1 MVSQRRPRAYSLVEL
16 MIAVA
21 ILTFGLAAMYGQFR
35 DTRQPS
41 QRRLHVAQAQ
51 FHGQQILSEAL
62 AASYADLK
70 AWKPAPDFTPIED
83 ETRFKARTT
92 VDEVAGN
99 ALEIVVQV
107 GWGRQDDEAGQ
118 NFPEGQLL
126 TVKGFRAK

>member
-21 ILTFGLAAMYGQFR
+21 VLTFGLAAIYGQFR

-41 QRRLHVAQAQ
+41 QRRLHLAQAQ
-51 FHGQQILSEAL
+51 FHAQQILSESL

-70 AWKPAPDFTPIED
+70 AWKPAPSFVEIEGD
-83 ETRFKARTT
+83 SRFKARTSL
-92 VDEVAGN
+92 DEVGGN

-107 GWGRQDDEAGQ
+107 GWGSATAPEGQD
-118 NFPEGQLL
+118 FPEGQLL